1 MDYGGIG
8 GTGPYNLRFCSS
20 ALFTKLMK
28 LIVHTDGG
36 ARGNPGPAAVGVVI
50 EEVAE
55 GNPSTHFIRSGRAI
69 EIARRIGE
77 STNNVAEY
85 TAVVEALK
93 EIRNRKYRD
102 NTLHFFLDSNLVV
115 QQLNGTFKVKDGKL
129 RELLIAVR
137 MLEQEVGGEVSYDYV
152 PREENSRAD
161 RLVNQAL
168 DTPPHVSLL

>member
-1 MDYGGIG
+1 
-8 GTGPYNLRFCSS
+8 
-20 ALFTKLMK
+20 MK
-28 LIVHTDGG
+28 FIVHTDGG
-36 ARGNPGPAAVGVVI
+36 ARGNPGPAAIGVVI
-50 EEVAE
+50 ETDNRKLIAE
-55 GNPSTHFIRSGRAI
+55 FGK
-69 EIARRIGE
+69 RIGE

-137 MLEQEVGGEVSYDYV
+137 MLEQEVGGEVSYDYI